1 MCEISD
7 KLKLCTCNKGVS
19 KLKYTWEY
27 YRYVGNKGFYIEGE
41 IMMPVDLEPELE
53 AHNRELLTRL
63 LNDGNVFDFEVT
75 PKFRDRLVL
84 HFDLSHEKEDE
95 KFLVYEFLFVKG
107 HWKFSE
113 AGPFFIEENMKQIA
127 HGKIENGLV

>member
-7 KLKLCTCNKGVS
+7 KLKLCTCKKDVS
-19 KLKYTWEY
+19 KLKYTWQY
-27 YRYVGNKGFYIEGE
+27 YRYVGNKESFIVGE
-41 IMMPVDLEPELE
+41 IMMPVDLEPALE
-53 AHNRELLTRL
+53 EHNRELLTRL

-84 HFDLSHEKEDE
+84 HCDLSHEKEDE

>member
-19 KLKYTWEY
+19 KLNYTWEY
-27 YRYVGNKGFYIEGE
+27 YRYVGNKGIYTMGE
-41 IMMPVDLEPELE
+41 IMMPFSLEPALE
-53 AHNRELLTRL
+53 EHNRELLTRL

-84 HFDLSHEKEDE
+84 HFDLSDE
-95 KFLVYEFLFVKG
+95 KDDDKLLTYEFLFVKG
-107 HWKFSE
+107 IWKFSK
-113 AGPFFIEENMKQIA
+113 ADPFYIENNMKHITG
-127 HGKIENGLV
+127 GKIENGLV